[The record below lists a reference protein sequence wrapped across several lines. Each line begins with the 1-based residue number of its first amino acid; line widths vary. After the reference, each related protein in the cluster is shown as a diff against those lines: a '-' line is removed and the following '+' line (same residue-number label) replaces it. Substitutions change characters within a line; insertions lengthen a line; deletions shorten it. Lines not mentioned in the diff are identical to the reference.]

1 MPRDRYPLIED
12 HGFISDCHSVAL
24 VARDGSIV
32 WCCMPRLDAESMFGS
47 LLDRDRGGT
56 CRLGPAGNA
65 EVTRRY
71 LERTLVLE
79 TTFATKDGEA
89 RLIDF
94 YVMREGGRKDP
105 ARQIVRIVEGIRGSV
120 ELEISVAPRFDYGA
134 VRPWTRSYGDGV
146 FTTIGGDDGLVI
158 QTDAPLE
165 IVDAHDLEGRVTVE
179 SDERVRLSMAFAL
192 PEDLDRGPPELPD
205 VEALDDLLDECVSWW
220 RSWADKGTYPDGET
234 DDPVLRSALVIKGLT
249 MARTGAIAAAAT
261 TSLPEVPGGDRNWDY
276 RYTWVRDSTW
286 AVRSLYE
293 LDHDEEADGF
303 RRFIERTAAGSVEDL
318 QICYGV
324 AGERRLH
331 ELTLDDLEGYRG
343 AQPVRVGNAAAH
355 QHQHDVYGELL
366 ELAWEWHTRGHK
378 PDQDY
383 WGFLVEA
390 VEAAARRWTE
400 PDHGIWETRDE
411 PEHFVYSKVMC
422 WSAIDHGIRLAE
434 ESHLDAPTDRW
445 SKTRE
450 EIRQA
455 IEGEGYDGDRGV
467 FVRSFG
473 STEVDG
479 ALLLIPR
486 VRFVEWADERMVR
499 TVDAIR
505 EDLEEDGLLMRFRSD
520 LGEGAFLPCSFW
532 LAECLA
538 HQGRVEE
545 AERVFDRA
553 MGTGNDLGL
562 FSEEFDTDAEEML
575 GNFPQALTHL
585 SLISAALAIHRARR
599 EA

>member
-1 MPRDRYPLIED
+1 MSSDRYPPIAD
-12 HGFISDCHSVAL
+12 HGFVSDCHSVAL
-24 VARDGSIV
+24 VTRDGTID

-47 LLDRDRGGT
+47 LLDRDQGGS
-56 CRLGPAGNA
+56 CRVGPTGDA
-65 EVTRRY
+65 EVRRRY
-71 LERTLVLE
+71 LDRTLVLE
-79 TTFATKDGEA
+79 TTFTTDDGEA

-94 YVMREGGRKDP
+94 YVMRKGGRKDP
-105 ARQIVRIVEGIRGSV
+105 ARQIVRIVEGVRGSV
-120 ELEISVAPRFDYGA
+120 ELEISVAPRFDYAA
-134 VRPWTRSYGDGV
+134 VRPWTRSHGDGV

-158 QTDAPLE
+158 QTDADLE
-165 IVDAHDLEGRVTVE
+165 VVEDRDLEGRMSVGPE
-179 SDERVRLSMAFAL
+179 DRVRLSMAFAL
-192 PEDLDRGPPELPD
+192 PEDLDRGPPELPEA
-205 VEALDDLLDECVSWW
+205 EALDDLLDECVAWW
-220 RSWADKGTYPDGET
+220 RGWADKGTYPDGET
-234 DDPVLRSALVIKGLT
+234 GDAALRSALVIKGLT

-261 TSLPEVPGGDRNWDY
+261 TSLPEVPDGDRNWDY

-331 ELTLDDLEGYRG
+331 EVTLDDLEGYRG
-343 AQPVRVGNAAAH
+343 ARPVRVGNDAAH

-378 PDQDY
+378 PDEAY

-422 WSAIDHGIRLAE
+422 WSAIDHGIRLAD
-434 ESHLDAPTDRW
+434 ESDLDAPTDRW

-450 EIRQA
+450 EIRKA
-455 IEGEGYDGDRGV
+455 IETEGYDTDRGV
-467 FVRSFG
+467 FVGSFG

-486 VRFVEWADERMVR
+486 VRFVDWADERMVR

-505 EDLEEDGLLMRFRSD
+505 EDLEEDGLLMRFRSG
-520 LGEGAFLPCSFW
+520 LGEGTFLPCSFW

-538 HQGRVEE
+538 YQERVEE
-545 AERVFDRA
+545 AEEVFDRA
-553 MGTGNDLGL
+553 MGTANDLGL

-585 SLISAALAIHRARR
+585 SHISAALALHQARSGG
-599 EA
+599 